1 MMEGNYNAA
10 TYFREFFQNMMDF
23 NKAFDYTKA
32 MENFEQILG
41 INKNNASLASE
52 INKMLSA
59 KVQVIMEKQSEIFH
73 SNSKMLME
81 AMKDLSQNMADPKR
95 FVERQKEFSQQAMK
109 NNMQYAQEL
118 ADLYTQGMTEMF
130 SKYFEQMQNT
140 GKAVQEMQ
148 KSVRAR

>member
-1 MMEGNYNAA
+1 MMEGTYNAA

-41 INKNNASLASE
+41 MNKNNMSLASE
-52 INKMLSA
+52 INKTLSE
-59 KVQVIMEKQSEIFH
+59 KMQVIMEKQSEMFQ
-73 SNSKMLME
+73 SNTKMLME

-95 FVERQKEFSQQAMK
+95 FVERQKELSQQAMK

-118 ADLYTQGMTEMF
+118 ANLYTQAMTEMF
-130 SKYFEQMQNT
+130 SKYFEQMQST

-148 KSVRAR
+148 KSSRSR